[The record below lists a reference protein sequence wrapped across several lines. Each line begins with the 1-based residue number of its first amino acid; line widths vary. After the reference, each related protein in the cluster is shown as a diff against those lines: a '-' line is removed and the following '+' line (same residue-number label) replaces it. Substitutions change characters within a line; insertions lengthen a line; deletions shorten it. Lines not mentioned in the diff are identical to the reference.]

1 MLPNLLIDVIR
12 INLIAC
18 TPSSLS
24 LFSLITGDFPHGSV
38 TLGMTSLQAW
48 GPIGGSSDV
57 QGLLVSQRWL
67 QSSPP
72 SGGWL
77 PCSQGTESEGII
89 KGF

>member
-1 MLPNLLIDVIR
+1 MRSLF
-12 INLIAC
+12 
-18 TPSSLS
+18 SLS
-24 LFSLITGDFPHGSV
+24 SLITGDFPHASL

-72 SGGWL
+72 LGLLVSQRWLQSSPLSGGWL
-77 PCSQGTESEGII
+77 PCSQGTESERII